1 MKFKRSI
8 GTFLLPVIGGLVAL
22 FIYSLFDKGDTTVVV
37 REKPAVRYVSYPETT
52 SAAPADFIIAAET
65 AVDAVVH
72 VKTKSMRE
80 GSGNP
85 LYDFFFGYRYIDP
98 EPVVGYGSG
107 VIISDDGYIV
117 TNNHVIEGSQTV
129 EVTLNDNHAFEAI
142 VIGSDPYTDLAVLKI
157 KADDLPFLS
166 YGNSDNLRLGEWVLA
181 IGNPYNLTS
190 TVTAG
195 IVSAKARTINIL
207 RDNDNL
213 SIEAFIQTDA
223 AVNPGNS
230 GGALV
235 NTRGEL
241 IGINAAIASRT
252 GAFSGYSFA
261 IPVSIVQKVVDDIIE
276 FGAVQRAIL
285 GVIITEL
292 TAEVARE
299 YNIDQIEGVLV
310 TGLRENGAAK
320 AAGIER
326 EDVITSINSIR
337 VKTPSEL
344 QEQISRYRPNDRIS
358 VTLVRNGKEKQLS
371 VVLRNLEG
379 GTGVV
384 KKDQSISVLGASFN
398 EVSSAELKRL
408 GVDGGVKVTEVR
420 VGKFRSV
427 GIRENFII
435 TQINNKKIGS
445 IDDLKEIIEGAEGGV
460 YIEGIYPDGLIAYY
474 ALRL

>member
-1 MKFKRSI
+1 MKIKRSI
-8 GTFLLPVIGGLVAL
+8 GTFLLPVMGGLVAL
-22 FIYSLFDKGDTTVVV
+22 FFYSLFDKGNTTVIIK
-37 REKPAVRYVSYPETT
+37 EQPAARYVNYPEPGT
-52 SAAPADFIIAAET
+52 AAPADFIVAAET
-65 AVDAVVH
+65 AVHAVVH
-72 VKTKSMRE
+72 VKTKSMHE

-85 LYDFFFGYRYIDP
+85 LYDFFFGYKYNDP
-98 EPVVGYGSG
+98 VPVVGYGSG

-129 EVTLNDNHAFEAI
+129 EVTLNDNKTFDAD

-157 KADDLPFLS
+157 KSGDLPFLT

-195 IVSAKARTINIL
+195 IVSAKARKINIL
-207 RDNDNL
+207 KDNDNL

-241 IGINAAIASRT
+241 VGINAAIASRT

-261 IPVSIVQKVVDDIIE
+261 IPVSIVQKVVDDLIE
-276 FGAVQRAIL
+276 FGAVQRALL
-285 GVIITEL
+285 GVTITEL
-292 TAEVARE
+292 NAEVARE

-326 EDVITSINSIR
+326 DDVITSINGIR

-344 QEQISRYRPNDRIS
+344 QEQISRYRPNDKIS
-358 VTLVRNGKEKQLS
+358 VTLVRKNKEKQLT
-371 VVLRNLEG
+371 VVLLNLEG

-384 KKDQSISVLGASFN
+384 KKDQTISVLGASFN
-398 EVSSAELKRL
+398 EVSGSELKRL
-408 GVDGGVKVTEVR
+408 GIDGGVKVTEVR
-420 VGKFRSV
+420 AGKFRSV

-445 IDDLKEIIEGAEGGV
+445 IDDLKEIIESAEGGV
-460 YIEGIYPDGLIAYY
+460 YIEGVYPDGLIAYY